1 MAADADRNQIQ
12 VNAKRLK
19 GYQRLERNTDPTPA
33 EWPPDLVKNNLW
45 AVPYLQPPSPHQP
58 LLTCHMS
65 SGEPVKNFL
74 CLDGIQDRLWL
85 N

>member
-45 AVPYLQPPSPHQP
+45 AVPYLQPPLPP
-58 LLTCHMS
+58 PTAPYM
-65 SGEPVKNFL
+65 PYVKWRACKEL
-74 CLDGIQDRLWL
+74 SVLGWHTR
-85 N
+85 